1 MLYFRK
7 LLCNRSIMNEFSIYI
22 QHDWE
27 ECIRSIGN
35 QVWISIKQRNEPS
48 IHGHL
53 QCKSLKLNGIPII
66 QGTNG
71 FEVES
76 VSSHAIQVKHPSYG
90 PVTLLSP
97 YRIFKDVHNSSVT
110 SLDVVSS
117 QCISASD
124 SVLKSWSSLDHEKER
139 EVTMNGHYGDIY
151 CCRWFPSGKVVLSS
165 GADLRIKIWSAETGK
180 CAGTLVGHTKAVT
193 DLAVVDRGRNII
205 SVSKDATAKLWH
217 VGSGKVID
225 NLIEFKPTT
234 YINCCSLSS
243 PKEINLGERNT
254 PASDLEIGTDDK
266 CLLIGCENGT
276 LALIGVY
283 ARKILAVNN
292 FECPINACHM
302 NNDTQVFIGC
312 NDGRVIWLDKQF
324 VVKHCVFDTVSPVRC
339 LCLFRE
345 FVVCG
350 HSDGSCVMRSTSGK
364 KAYLTGTNAEPIYNV
379 STDKRFLY
387 TACRDG
393 AIRKYL
399 PELLPN

>member
-1 MLYFRK
+1 
-7 LLCNRSIMNEFSIYI
+7 MNEFSVYI

-35 QVWISIKQRNEPS
+35 RVWISIKQRIFSDEPS

-53 QCKSLKLNGIPII
+53 QCKSLKLNGLPVI
-66 QGTNG
+66 QGING

-76 VSSHAIQVKHPSYG
+76 VSSHAIQVKHSTYASI
-90 PVTLLSP
+90 TLISP
-97 YRIFKDVHNSSVT
+97 YRIFKDVHSSSVT
-110 SLDVVSS
+110 SLDVISG
-117 QCISASD
+117 QCVSASD
-124 SVLKSWSSLDHEKER
+124 NVLKSWSSLDHEKER
-139 EVTMNGHYGDIY
+139 EVTMKGHHGDIY
-151 CCRWFPSGKVVLSS
+151 CCRWFPSVKVVLS
-165 GADLRIKIWSAETGK
+165 GGNDLRIKIWSAETGE

-193 DLAVVDRGRNII
+193 DLAIVDRGRNII
-205 SVSKDATAKLWH
+205 SVSKDGLAKLWH

-225 NLIEFKPTT
+225 NLITFYPTT

-243 PKEINLGERNT
+243 PKKITLGERNT
-254 PASDLEIGTDDK
+254 SVSDMEVGTENK

-276 LALIGVY
+276 LALVGVY
-283 ARKILAVNN
+283 ARKILATNN
-292 FECPINACHM
+292 LKCPVNACHL
-302 NNDTQVFIGC
+302 NNDAQVFIGC
-312 NDGRVIWLDKQF
+312 NDGRVIWLDEQLI
-324 VVKHCVFDTVSPVRC
+324 VKHCVFDTNSPVRC

-350 HSDGSCVMRSTSGK
+350 HGDGSCVVRSTNGK
-364 KAYLTGTNAEPIYNV
+364 KAYLTGTSAEPIYDV
-379 STDKRFLY
+379 STDTRFLY